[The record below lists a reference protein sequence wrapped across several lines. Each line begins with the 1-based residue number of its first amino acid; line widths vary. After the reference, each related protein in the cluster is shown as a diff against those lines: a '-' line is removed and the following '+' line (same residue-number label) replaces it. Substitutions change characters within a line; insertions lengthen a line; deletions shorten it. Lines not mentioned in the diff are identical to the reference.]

1 MANISRKNPP
11 GTPPSGTAHT
21 AWNAALQAGT
31 RCPGGPR
38 NNNTPPSSAAHPVW
52 DRRPPGRHPL
62 RQSAAE
68 HHHPTLPHS
77 KNASER
83 RLPAGIDRREAVE
96 TAAFTHPHS
105 KAGVDEETAYTA
117 AREMEFVADRS
128 VAARIETHMDVF
140 GARMETA
147 NAQLLVQFQAAL
159 QGAVR
164 DLRAEFKADLGELRA
179 EVKADLAEVKA
190 DLAEVKGDLTEVKAN
205 LGTVTADVGA
215 LKREVRLIWGCLS
228 LLVATLTAV
237 LIRLFAA

>member
-1 MANISRKNPP
+1 MR
-11 GTPPSGTAHT
+11 
-21 AWNAALQAGT
+21 
-31 RCPGGPR
+31 
-38 NNNTPPSSAAHPVW
+38 SSATALF
-52 DRRPPGRHPL
+52 GAL
-62 RQSAAE
+62 R
-68 HHHPTLPHS
+68 
-77 KNASER
+77 
-83 RLPAGIDRREAVE
+83 
-96 TAAFTHPHS
+96 
-105 KAGVDEETAYTA
+105 KAGVDEEAAYTA

-164 DLRAEFKADLGELRA
+164 DLRAEFKADLAEVRA
-179 EVKADLAEVKA
+179 EVKADLTEVKA
-190 DLAEVKGDLTEVKAN
+190 DLTEVKAN
-205 LGTVTADVGA
+205 LATVTADLAA

>member
-1 MANISRKNPP
+1 MPQTGHERPRRTRAPVTKDP
-11 GTPPSGTAHT
+11 TPNHPDQS
-21 AWNAALQAGT
+21 QAPV
-31 RCPGGPR
+31 R
-38 NNNTPPSSAAHPVW
+38 SSATALF
-52 DRRPPGRHPL
+52 GAL
-62 RQSAAE
+62 R
-68 HHHPTLPHS
+68 
-77 KNASER
+77 
-83 RLPAGIDRREAVE
+83 
-96 TAAFTHPHS
+96 
-105 KAGVDEETAYTA
+105 KAGVDEEAAYTA

-164 DLRAEFKADLGELRA
+164 DLRAEFKADLAEVRA
-179 EVKADLAEVKA
+179 EVKA
-190 DLAEVKGDLTEVKAN
+190 DLTEVKAN
-205 LGTVTADVGA
+205 LATVTADLAA

>member
-1 MANISRKNPP
+1 MPQTGHERPRRTRAPVTKDP
-11 GTPPSGTAHT
+11 TPNHPDQS
-21 AWNAALQAGT
+21 QAPV
-31 RCPGGPR
+31 R
-38 NNNTPPSSAAHPVW
+38 SSATALF
-52 DRRPPGRHPL
+52 GAL
-62 RQSAAE
+62 R
-68 HHHPTLPHS
+68 
-77 KNASER
+77 
-83 RLPAGIDRREAVE
+83 
-96 TAAFTHPHS
+96 
-105 KAGVDEETAYTA
+105 KAGVDEEAAYTA

-164 DLRAEFKADLGELRA
+164 DLRAEFKADLA
-179 EVKADLAEVKA
+179 EVKADLTEVKA
-190 DLAEVKGDLTEVKAN
+190 DLTEVKAN
-205 LGTVTADVGA
+205 LATVTADLAA